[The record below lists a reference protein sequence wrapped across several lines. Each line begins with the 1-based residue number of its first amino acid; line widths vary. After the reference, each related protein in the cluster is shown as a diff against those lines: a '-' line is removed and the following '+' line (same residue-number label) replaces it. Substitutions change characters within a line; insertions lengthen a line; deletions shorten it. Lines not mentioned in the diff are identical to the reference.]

1 MTVRR
6 TYLFITLLVL
16 ICAGCKAQDPFG
28 ANLLIQQ
35 TTIPIP
41 GIKGR
46 IDHLD
51 INLKEKIVYIAALG
65 NNSLEVVDIA
75 KGKVLKTIIGLDEP
89 QGVAY
94 ISQQQEIFVANGG
107 NGDCYFYNAHSFEK
121 TATIHLSSDADD
133 VRYDSI
139 DEKIYVGYGEGGIAI
154 IDAKEHKQI
163 GNLKLSAHP
172 EGFQLDKKLNKIFI
186 NVPDAHQIAVGD
198 LSSFELIST
207 WNTGELR
214 SNFPLAIDTINHVIF
229 IGYRKPAKLVSLD
242 GVSGNTLAIGDLVN
256 DTDDIFFD
264 ERENKIYASGG
275 GGFITIYQWEKPEIK
290 QIAKIYTRDGAR
302 TSLLVPSLKLFILA
316 ARANNNNN
324 AELQVYEIRSMD

>member
-1 MTVRR
+1 MTFRR
-6 TYLFITLLVL
+6 SYFFTILLAL
-16 ICAGCKAQDPFG
+16 ICAGCKGQNPSG
-28 ANLLIQQ
+28 TNLLVKQAA
-35 TTIPIP
+35 IPMP

-65 NNSLEVVDIA
+65 NNSLEVVDIG
-75 KGKVLKTIIGLDEP
+75 KGKVLKTIIGLNEP

-154 IDAKEHKQI
+154 IDSKQHKQV
-163 GNLKLSAHP
+163 GNIKLSAHP
-172 EGFQLDKKLNKIFI
+172 EGFQLDKKMNKIFI
-186 NVPDAHQIAVGD
+186 NVPDAHQIAIGD

-207 WNTGELR
+207 WSTGELR
-214 SNFPLAIDTINHVIF
+214 SNFPLAIDTISHMIF
-229 IGYRKPAKLVSLD
+229 IGYRRPAKLVLLD
-242 GVSGNTLAIGDLVN
+242 GVSGNTFAIEDLVN

-275 GGFITIYQWEKPEIK
+275 GFITIYQWKKPEIK

-302 TSLLVPSLKLFILA
+302 TSLFVPALKLFILA

-324 AELQVYEIRSMD
+324 AELQVYEIKATD

>member
-1 MTVRR
+1 M
-6 TYLFITLLVL
+6 
-16 ICAGCKAQDPFG
+16 
-28 ANLLIQQ
+28 
-35 TTIPIP
+35 P

-65 NNSLEVVDIA
+65 NNSLEIVDIT
-75 KGKVLKTIIGLDEP
+75 KGKILHSITGLNEP

-94 ISQQQEIFVANGG
+94 ISQEQEIFVANGG

-139 DEKIYVGYGEGGIAI
+139 DGKIYVGYGEGGIAI
-154 IDAKEHKQI
+154 IDAKQHKQI
-163 GNLKLSAHP
+163 GNIKLSAHP
-172 EGFQLDKKLNKIFI
+172 EGFQLDKKMNKIFI

-214 SNFPLAIDTINHVIF
+214 SNFPLAIDTLNHVIF
-229 IGYRKPAKLVSLD
+229 IGYRRPAKLVSLD

-290 QIAKIYTRDGAR
+290 EIAKIYTRDGAR
-302 TSLLVPSLKLFILA
+302 TSLLVPALKLFILA